1 MKQSIH
7 LPAARAAALAAALAF
22 SASTIMPV
30 AAFAQ
35 AAAPAPSAAPAP
47 APTPAPGAPPAAA
60 APDAAAPAPG
70 APPAATTPP
79 DPNAP
84 APATAAAP
92 PAPTDANAPSAAASD
107 NGNGTETV
115 ANPYGLSALWK
126 SGDIVAR
133 STLVILVI
141 MSFGTWY
148 IMITKFVEQ
157 ASIFRAARAA
167 ARDFW
172 KTTSVREGV
181 QRLKPA
187 SPFRYI
193 AENGISATEH
203 HDGALTDS
211 IDLHTWVT
219 MSIQRAV
226 DTISSRL
233 QGGLAFLATVGST
246 APFLSASGRAR
257 DWRLGRWRVPAG
269 LAVALTAGNLVAL
282 PVYSLVWRAGRVGGR
297 AVGGLAPHWSFGGL
311 VGTLGLAAGE
321 LYGPGPARPLRSPML
336 SSAILAGLGASATV
350 ALAWSLAWLARRP
363 GAWRWIA
370 AGVVA
375 VTLAAPGP
383 VAGMALM
390 VAYFPWPRVYDS
402 PLMVVLAYVLR
413 TLPYAVLLLWPSIR
427 TLPPAYLE
435 SAAIEGY
442 GPWGRIRRV
451 ALPLTLGPIAAS
463 WGVAFA
469 LSLGELPAANL
480 VVPPGTTLLSVRVW
494 ELLHTGVESHLAGV
508 GLITLAVDRRRARM
522 VATWRLGRA

>member
-70 APPAATTPP
+70 TPPAATTPP

-84 APATAAAP
+84 APATAAA

-246 APFLSASGRAR
+246 APF
-257 DWRLGRWRVPAG
+257 VG
-269 LAVALTAGNLVAL
+269 LFGTVWGIYHALTAIGIAGQASIDKVAG
-282 PVYSLVWRAGRVGGR
+282 PVGEALIMTAI
-297 AVGGLAPHWSFGGL
+297 GLATAVPAVLGYNFL
-311 VGTLGLAAGE
+311 VRRNKAAVE
-321 LYGPGPARPLRSPML
+321 KVRNFSSDLHSILL
-336 SSAILAGLGASATV
+336 SGSRVNV
-350 ALAWSLAWLARRP
+350 AMGS
-363 GAWRWIA
+363 
-370 AGVVA
+370 
-375 VTLAAPGP
+375 TTAAPA
-383 VAGMALM
+383 VAK
-390 VAYFPWPRVYDS
+390 VA
-402 PLMVVLAYVLR
+402 
-413 TLPYAVLLLWPSIR
+413 
-427 TLPPAYLE
+427 
-435 SAAIEGY
+435 
-442 GPWGRIRRV
+442 
-451 ALPLTLGPIAAS
+451 
-463 WGVAFA
+463 
-469 LSLGELPAANL
+469 
-480 VVPPGTTLLSVRVW
+480 
-494 ELLHTGVESHLAGV
+494 
-508 GLITLAVDRRRARM
+508 
-522 VATWRLGRA
+522 